1 MKLQLTF
8 LLIGL
13 WFAAGNAQNILVV
26 DNTNSGLTGD
36 HIYTDL
42 ATAVEAAQ
50 AWDIIHIMPT
60 TVAYG
65 GVTID
70 KPLSLIGSG
79 FNPEIETHIY
89 VSRVNSITLTSE
101 GAGLRIAGL
110 IVNTII
116 SSGNLINGVV
126 ISHCM
131 VGSMNFL
138 GYGTTFSNSSISN
151 CILTYQFRV
160 MGGVNLSIHNNVV
173 LSTGGTVDPY
183 AFDSAILS
191 NNVFVGVQN
200 ERNVVI
206 INSCVVSDNIFYWSE
221 TGGTSTGS
229 GVGSSYN
236 SVFENN
242 IVLSEYIDSAD
253 ALISSQKRST
263 GSGNIFEDPLLENI
277 SSGGISGNSSS
288 PVTSLH
294 FNIQNLDLHLKP
306 TSDSL

>member
-116 SSGNLINGVV
+116 SS
-126 ISHCM
+126 
-131 VGSMNFL
+131 
-138 GYGTTFSNSSISN
+138 
-151 CILTYQFRV
+151 
-160 MGGVNLSIHNNVV
+160 
-173 LSTGGTVDPY
+173 
-183 AFDSAILS
+183 
-191 NNVFVGVQN
+191 
-200 ERNVVI
+200 
-206 INSCVVSDNIFYWSE
+206 
-221 TGGTSTGS
+221 
-229 GVGSSYN
+229 
-236 SVFENN
+236 
-242 IVLSEYIDSAD
+242 
-253 ALISSQKRST
+253 
-263 GSGNIFEDPLLENI
+263 
-277 SSGGISGNSSS
+277 
-288 PVTSLH
+288 
-294 FNIQNLDLHLKP
+294 
-306 TSDSL
+306 